1 MNAPPAI
8 IERQQTAITTTTP
21 ADLIRYAM
29 ESNADL
35 EKLEKLFELQTRWEE
50 REAKK
55 AFVADMAEFKRLP
68 LSISKDNHVEFR
80 TDKGITAYDHAT
92 IGNVVGV
99 IVPALAEFG
108 FSHRWVIERGEGG
121 LIRVR
126 CIITHRLGHS
136 EETVL
141 EAGLDQTGG
150 KNNIQAMISTKTY
163 LERHS
168 LLAATGLATSDT
180 PDDYDEK
187 EAALRAAEGA
197 AKGEAAK
204 KPAGLPLYPE
214 ESFQKMLKKWAASGT
229 KTADEFIATLGTKG
243 ILSSE
248 QIAAVRAVKKPLVG
262 EVLAPEDQSEY
273 GGEMSQDEMD
283 AARARELKEAQQ

>member
-1 MNAPPAI
+1 MNAPTAI
-8 IERQQTAITTTTP
+8 IEHQPRQAIATTTP

-35 EKLEKLFELQTRWEE
+35 DKLEKLFDLQSRWEE

-55 AFVADMAEFKRLP
+55 AFVAAMAEFKRLD
-68 LSISKDNHVEFR
+68 LSISKDHHVEFR

-92 IGNVVGV
+92 IGNVVSV
-99 IVPALAEFG
+99 IVPALAEHG
-108 FSHRWVIERGEGG
+108 FSHRWIIERGEAG

-126 CIITHRLGHS
+126 CVITHRLGHS

-168 LLAATGLATSDT
+168 LLAATGLATREE
-180 PDDYDEK
+180 PDDYDEESEK
-187 EAALRAAEGA
+187 AAAAKPKEWAYEKFEAAM
-197 AKGEAAK
+197 K
-204 KPAGLPLYPE
+204 KHGPIV
-214 ESFQKMLKKWAASGT
+214 ASGT
-229 KTADEFIATLGTKG
+229 KTADDLIAWLRAKAPITA
-243 ILSSE
+243 E
-248 QIAAVRAVKKPLVG
+248 QEAAVRKLTPAPIEG
-262 EVLAPEDQSEY
+262 EVLAPEDNPSL
-273 GGEMSQDEMD
+273 
-283 AARARELKEAQQ
+283 A